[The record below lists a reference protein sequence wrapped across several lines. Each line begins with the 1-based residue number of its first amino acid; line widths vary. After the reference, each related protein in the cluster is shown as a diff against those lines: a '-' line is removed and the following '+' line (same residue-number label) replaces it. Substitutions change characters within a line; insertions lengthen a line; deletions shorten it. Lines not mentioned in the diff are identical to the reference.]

1 MNNVQIPTESTTGLF
16 NVGTIEGI
24 LVLILVIF
32 ILKESSKKVVNMVW
46 GIVGLVFAFQFL
58 YILGQTSFNN
68 IVPVGNFFKYDAL
81 GALAQLIPWQP
92 AKDFLM
98 TCSNFLTTFIM
109 SAANMLVWA
118 WQETMGSLPIG

>member
-58 YILGQTSFNN
+58 YILGQTSFN
-68 IVPVGNFFKYDAL
+68 KY
-81 GALAQLIPWQP
+81 II
-92 AKDFLM
+92 
-98 TCSNFLTTFIM
+98 LTY
-109 SAANMLVWA
+109 W
-118 WQETMGSLPIG
+118 